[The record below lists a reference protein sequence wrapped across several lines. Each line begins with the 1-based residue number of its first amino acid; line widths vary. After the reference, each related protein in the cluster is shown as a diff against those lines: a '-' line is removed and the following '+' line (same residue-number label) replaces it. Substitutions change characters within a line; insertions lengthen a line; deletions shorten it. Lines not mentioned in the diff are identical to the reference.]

1 MQFAPEE
8 WIYRAGEVANDMYFV
23 ASGAIDE
30 LGEKDKVNSFTVTT
44 IHGPVSNAGADKI
57 FESANG
63 Y

>member
-1 MQFAPEE
+1 
-8 WIYRAGEVANDMYFV
+8 MYFV